1 MYAIIFLVI
10 AIIGLGIILIGCS
23 DNPAENPNPKPS
35 KQTEETH

>member
-1 MYAIIFLVI
+1 MVVI
-10 AIIGLGIILIGCS
+10 YLIVAMLLLIPMWGCS